1 MTLTP
6 ILEGAD
12 VDARLRSRRFPF
24 PFILEI
30 LATLLIVASMLLPPG
45 CVGIAGK
52 PGPPGAGGV
61 SMEVSPSAVK
71 FGSLT
76 VGQSATQ
83 TLKITNSGTKSL
95 SVSGISVA
103 GTGFAVKAPALPLAL
118 AAGQTAS
125 VPATFTANATGSASG
140 KIMISSNAPDSPMIV
155 GLTATA
161 VSQGSGLVVAPSSLS
176 FGEVKVGS
184 ASSQTVQLKNS
195 SSSRITV
202 SAISVS
208 GSGISLSVL
217 PLPLALP
224 AGASASLTATFKP
237 ASAGNASGALT
248 IKSTVSDSSEAIGWS
263 GIGTATTSA
272 DSTLTATPSSV
283 AFGDVKVGAAST
295 QTVQLKNSGSSS
307 ITISAMSASGSGISI
322 AGVSLPLK
330 LSAGSSANL
339 AATFKPAS
347 AGNASGA
354 LTIKSTASNST
365 EEIAWSGTGT
375 TATSIGSTLTA
386 TPPSVVFGNV
396 PTGTATT
403 QTIKIANS
411 GSSSV
416 TVSSVTAS
424 GAGLTVSGISAPLT
438 LAAGSSANLTA
449 SLKPTGP
456 GSANGTIKVVSN
468 ATKDSSLQISWSA
481 TAEASSVTLIPN
493 PTQLNFGNV
502 TVGTTDTLQATLHN
516 TGNIDADISSIAV
529 SGKGFTL
536 GGSGSSAKLAPGQT
550 LTLNVSFDPATAG
563 SGSGALTVVSNAS
576 SKQIGIPLSGDGV
589 TANQSSKHS
598 VALAWDASSGSI
610 VGYYIYR
617 SSKPSGPY
625 ARLNSA
631 STPST
636 SYSDTTVANGQ
647 TYYYVVT
654 AVNSSNIESTDS
666 NTASASIPAD

>member
-30 LATLLIVASMLLPPG
+30 LATLLIVASILFTSG
-45 CVGIAGK
+45 CVGVAGK
-52 PGPPGAGGV
+52 PGTSGAG
-61 SMEVSPSAVK
+61 SASIEVSPSTIN

-76 VGQSATQ
+76 VGQSATK
-83 TLKITNSGTKSL
+83 TLTILNSGTKSL

-103 GTGFAVKAPALPLAL
+103 GTGFAVKAPALPLVL
-118 AAGQTAS
+118 AAGQAGNVAT
-125 VPATFTANATGSASG
+125 TFTATATGNAAG
-140 KIMISSNAPDSPMIV
+140 TIMISSSAPDSPMLV
-155 GLTATA
+155 ALSATTVA
-161 VSQGSGLVVAPSSLS
+161 KASNLVVAPSSLA
-176 FGEVKVGS
+176 FGDVKVGS
-184 ASSQTVQLKNS
+184 ASTQTVQLKNS
-195 SSSRITV
+195 SSAAITV
-202 SAISVS
+202 SAVSVT
-208 GSGISLSVL
+208 GSGISLSALSL
-217 PLPLALP
+217 PLILS
-224 AGASASLTATFKP
+224 AGASANLSATFKP
-237 ASAGNASGALT
+237 AAAGNASGALT
-248 IKSTVSDSSEAIGWS
+248 IKSNATDSSDAIGWS
-263 GIGTATTSA
+263 GTGTA
-272 DSTLTATPSSV
+272 
-283 AFGDVKVGAAST
+283 
-295 QTVQLKNSGSSS
+295 
-307 ITISAMSASGSGISI
+307 
-322 AGVSLPLK
+322 
-330 LSAGSSANL
+330 
-339 AATFKPAS
+339 
-347 AGNASGA
+347 
-354 LTIKSTASNST
+354 
-365 EEIAWSGTGT
+365 
-375 TATSIGSTLTA
+375 ATSTGSTLTA
-386 TPPSVVFGNV
+386 TPPTVVFGNV

-449 SLKPTGP
+449 SLKPTAP
-456 GSANGTIKVVSN
+456 GAASGTIKVISN

-493 PTQLNFGNV
+493 PAQLSFGNV

-516 TGNIDADISSIAV
+516 TGNIDADISSITV

-536 GGSGSSAKLAPGQT
+536 GGSGSSAMLAPGQT
-550 LTLNVSFDPATAG
+550 LTLDVSYAPTSSGVG
-563 SGSGALTVVSNAS
+563 SGTLTVVSNATT
-576 SKQIGIPLSGDGV
+576 KQISIPLSGKGLNK
-589 TANQSSKHS
+589 TQTSKHS
-598 VALAWDASSGSI
+598 VTLAWDASSGSI
-610 VGYYIYR
+610 IGYYVYR

-636 SYSDTTVANGQ
+636 SYSDTTVSNGQ

>member
-30 LATLLIVASMLLPPG
+30 LATLLIVASILFTSG
-45 CVGIAGK
+45 CVGVAGK
-52 PGPPGAGGV
+52 PGTSGAG
-61 SMEVSPSAVK
+61 SASIEVSPSTIN

-76 VGQSATQ
+76 VGQSATK
-83 TLKITNSGTKSL
+83 TLTILNSGTKSL

-103 GTGFAVKAPALPLAL
+103 GTGFAVKAPALPLVL
-118 AAGQTAS
+118 AAGQAGNVAT
-125 VPATFTANATGSASG
+125 TFTATATGNAAG
-140 KIMISSNAPDSPMIV
+140 TIMISSSAPDSPMLV
-155 GLTATA
+155 ALSATTVA
-161 VSQGSGLVVAPSSLS
+161 KASNLVVAPSSLA
-176 FGEVKVGS
+176 FGDVKVGS
-184 ASSQTVQLKNS
+184 ASTQTVQLKNS
-195 SSSRITV
+195 SSAAITV
-202 SAISVS
+202 SAVSVT
-208 GSGISLSVL
+208 GSGISLSALSL
-217 PLPLALP
+217 PLTLS
-224 AGASASLTATFKP
+224 AGASANLSATFKP
-237 ASAGNASGALT
+237 AAAGNASGALT
-248 IKSTVSDSSEAIGWS
+248 IKSNATDSSDAIGWS
-263 GIGTATTSA
+263 GTGTA
-272 DSTLTATPSSV
+272 
-283 AFGDVKVGAAST
+283 
-295 QTVQLKNSGSSS
+295 
-307 ITISAMSASGSGISI
+307 
-322 AGVSLPLK
+322 
-330 LSAGSSANL
+330 
-339 AATFKPAS
+339 
-347 AGNASGA
+347 
-354 LTIKSTASNST
+354 
-365 EEIAWSGTGT
+365 
-375 TATSIGSTLTA
+375 ATSTGSTLTA
-386 TPPSVVFGNV
+386 TPPTVVFGNV

-449 SLKPTGP
+449 SLKPTAP
-456 GSANGTIKVVSN
+456 GAASGTIKVISN

-550 LTLNVSFDPATAG
+550 LTLDVSYAPTSSGVG
-563 SGSGALTVVSNAS
+563 SGTLTVVSNATT
-576 SKQIGIPLSGDGV
+576 KQISIPLSGKGLNK
-589 TANQSSKHS
+589 TQTSKHS
-598 VALAWDASSGSI
+598 VTLEWDASSGSI
-610 VGYYIYR
+610 IGYYVYR

>member
-12 VDARLRSRRFPF
+12 VDARLCSRRFSF

-30 LATLLIVASMLLPPG
+30 FATFLIVASMLFTSG
-45 CVGIAGK
+45 CVGVAGK
-52 PGPPGAGGV
+52 PGTSSGG
-61 SMEVSPSAVK
+61 STLSIEVSPSAIN

-76 VGQSATQ
+76 VGQSASQ
-83 TLKITNSGTKSL
+83 TFQIINSGTKSL

-103 GTGFAVKAPALPLAL
+103 GTGFAVKSPALPLVL
-118 AAGQTAS
+118 AAGQSGNVAT
-125 VPATFTANATGSASG
+125 TFTATAAGPASG
-140 KIMISSNAPDSPMIV
+140 KIMISSTAPDSPMIV
-155 GLTATA
+155 AMSATA
-161 VSQGSGLVVAPSSLS
+161 VGKASNLAVAPSSLS
-176 FGEVKVGS
+176 FGDVKVGS
-184 ASSQTVQLKNS
+184 ASTQTVQLKNS
-195 SSSRITV
+195 SSSPITV
-202 SAISVS
+202 SAVS
-208 GSGISLSVL
+208 ITGAGLSLSAVSL
-217 PLPLALP
+217 PLTLS
-224 AGASASLTATFKP
+224 AGASANLSAIFKP
-237 ASAGNASGALT
+237 AAAGNASGALT
-248 IKSTVSDSSEAIGWS
+248 IKSNASNSSDAIGWS
-263 GIGTATTSA
+263 GTGTA
-272 DSTLTATPSSV
+272 
-283 AFGDVKVGAAST
+283 
-295 QTVQLKNSGSSS
+295 
-307 ITISAMSASGSGISI
+307 
-322 AGVSLPLK
+322 
-330 LSAGSSANL
+330 
-339 AATFKPAS
+339 
-347 AGNASGA
+347 
-354 LTIKSTASNST
+354 
-365 EEIAWSGTGT
+365 
-375 TATSIGSTLTA
+375 ATSTGSTLTA

-424 GAGLTVSGISAPLT
+424 GAGLTVSGISAPFT

-449 SLKPTGP
+449 SLKPTASGAAS
-456 GSANGTIKVVSN
+456 GAIKIISN
-468 ATKDSSLQISWSA
+468 ATADSSLQISWSA
-481 TAEASSVTLIPN
+481 TAEPSAVTLIAN

-502 TVGTTDTLQATLHN
+502 TVGTTDTLQATFHN
-516 TGNIDADISSIAV
+516 TGNSDATISSISV
-529 SGKGFTL
+529 TGKGFGL
-536 GGSGSSAKLAPGQT
+536 VGSGSSATLAPGQT

-625 ARLNSA
+625 ARVNSS
-631 STPST
+631 STPSL
-636 SYSDTTVANGQ
+636 SYSDSSVSNGQ

-666 NTASASIPAD
+666 NTASATIPAN

>member
-1 MTLTP
+1 LVMTLTP

-30 LATLLIVASMLLPPG
+30 LATLLIVASILFTSG
-45 CVGIAGK
+45 CVGVAGK
-52 PGPPGAGGV
+52 PGTSGAG
-61 SMEVSPSAVK
+61 SASIEVSPSTIN

-76 VGQSATQ
+76 VGQSATK
-83 TLKITNSGTKSL
+83 TLTILNSGTKSL

-103 GTGFAVKAPALPLAL
+103 GTGFAVKAPALPLVL
-118 AAGQTAS
+118 AAGQAGNVAT
-125 VPATFTANATGSASG
+125 TFTATATGNAAG
-140 KIMISSNAPDSPMIV
+140 TIMISSSAPDSPMLV
-155 GLTATA
+155 ALSATTVA
-161 VSQGSGLVVAPSSLS
+161 KASNLVVAPSSLA
-176 FGEVKVGS
+176 FGDVKVGS
-184 ASSQTVQLKNS
+184 ASTQTVQLKNS
-195 SSSRITV
+195 SSAAITV
-202 SAISVS
+202 SAVSVT
-208 GSGISLSVL
+208 GSGISLSALSL
-217 PLPLALP
+217 PLTLS
-224 AGASASLTATFKP
+224 AGASANLSATFKP
-237 ASAGNASGALT
+237 AAAGNASGALT
-248 IKSTVSDSSEAIGWS
+248 IKSNATDSSDAIGWS
-263 GIGTATTSA
+263 GTGTA
-272 DSTLTATPSSV
+272 
-283 AFGDVKVGAAST
+283 
-295 QTVQLKNSGSSS
+295 
-307 ITISAMSASGSGISI
+307 
-322 AGVSLPLK
+322 
-330 LSAGSSANL
+330 
-339 AATFKPAS
+339 
-347 AGNASGA
+347 
-354 LTIKSTASNST
+354 
-365 EEIAWSGTGT
+365 
-375 TATSIGSTLTA
+375 ATSTGSTLTA
-386 TPPSVVFGNV
+386 TPPTVVFGNV

-449 SLKPTGP
+449 SLKPTAP
-456 GSANGTIKVVSN
+456 GAASGTIKVISN

-493 PTQLNFGNV
+493 PAQLSFGNV

-516 TGNIDADISSIAV
+516 TGNIDADISSITV

-536 GGSGSSAKLAPGQT
+536 GGSGSSAMLAPGQT
-550 LTLNVSFDPATAG
+550 LTLDVSYAPTSFGVG
-563 SGSGALTVVSNAS
+563 SGTLTVVSNATT
-576 SKQIGIPLSGDGV
+576 KQISIPLSGKGLNK
-589 TANQSSKHS
+589 TQTSKHS
-598 VALAWDASSGSI
+598 VTLAWDASSGSI
-610 VGYYIYR
+610 IGYYVYR

-636 SYSDTTVANGQ
+636 SYSDTTVSNGQ

>member
-30 LATLLIVASMLLPPG
+30 LATLLIVASILFTSG
-45 CVGIAGK
+45 CVGVAGK
-52 PGPPGAGGV
+52 PGTSGAG
-61 SMEVSPSAVK
+61 SASIEVSPSTIN

-76 VGQSATQ
+76 VGQSATK
-83 TLKITNSGTKSL
+83 TLTILNSGTKSL

-103 GTGFAVKAPALPLAL
+103 GTGFAVKAPALPLVL
-118 AAGQTAS
+118 AAGQAGNVAT
-125 VPATFTANATGSASG
+125 TFTATATGNAAG
-140 KIMISSNAPDSPMIV
+140 TIMISSSAPDSPMLV
-155 GLTATA
+155 ALSATTVA
-161 VSQGSGLVVAPSSLS
+161 KASNLVVAPSSLA
-176 FGEVKVGS
+176 FGDVKVGS
-184 ASSQTVQLKNS
+184 ASTQTVQLKNS
-195 SSSRITV
+195 SSAAITV
-202 SAISVS
+202 SAVSVT
-208 GSGISLSVL
+208 GSGISLSALSL
-217 PLPLALP
+217 PLTLS
-224 AGASASLTATFKP
+224 AGASANLSATFKP
-237 ASAGNASGALT
+237 AAAGNASGALT
-248 IKSTVSDSSEAIGWS
+248 IKSNATDSSDAIGWS
-263 GIGTATTSA
+263 GTGTA
-272 DSTLTATPSSV
+272 
-283 AFGDVKVGAAST
+283 
-295 QTVQLKNSGSSS
+295 
-307 ITISAMSASGSGISI
+307 
-322 AGVSLPLK
+322 
-330 LSAGSSANL
+330 
-339 AATFKPAS
+339 
-347 AGNASGA
+347 
-354 LTIKSTASNST
+354 
-365 EEIAWSGTGT
+365 
-375 TATSIGSTLTA
+375 ATSTGSTLTA
-386 TPPSVVFGNV
+386 TPPTVVFGNV

-449 SLKPTGP
+449 SLKPTAP
-456 GSANGTIKVVSN
+456 GAASGTIKVISN

-493 PTQLNFGNV
+493 PAQLSFGNV

-516 TGNIDADISSIAV
+516 TGNIDADISSITV

-536 GGSGSSAKLAPGQT
+536 GGSGSSAMLAPGQT
-550 LTLNVSFDPATAG
+550 LTLDVSYAPTSSGVG
-563 SGSGALTVVSNAS
+563 SGTLTVVSNATT
-576 SKQIGIPLSGDGV
+576 KQISIPLSGKGLNK
-589 TANQSSKHS
+589 TQTSKHS
-598 VALAWDASSGSI
+598 VTLAWDASSGSI
-610 VGYYIYR
+610 IGYYVYR

-636 SYSDTTVANGQ
+636 SYSDTTVSNGQ

>member
-30 LATLLIVASMLLPPG
+30 LATLLIVASILFTSG
-45 CVGIAGK
+45 CVGVAGK
-52 PGPPGAGGV
+52 PGTSGAG
-61 SMEVSPSAVK
+61 SASIEVSPSTIN

-76 VGQSATQ
+76 VGQSATK
-83 TLKITNSGTKSL
+83 TLTILNSGTKSL

-103 GTGFAVKAPALPLAL
+103 GTGFAVMAPALPLVL
-118 AAGQTAS
+118 AAGQAGNVAT
-125 VPATFTANATGSASG
+125 TFTATATGNAAG
-140 KIMISSNAPDSPMIV
+140 TIMISSSAPDSPMLV
-155 GLTATA
+155 ALSATTVA
-161 VSQGSGLVVAPSSLS
+161 KASNLVVAPSSLA
-176 FGEVKVGS
+176 FGDVKVGS
-184 ASSQTVQLKNS
+184 ASTQTVQLKNS
-195 SSSRITV
+195 SSAAITV
-202 SAISVS
+202 SAVSVT
-208 GSGISLSVL
+208 GSGISLSALSL
-217 PLPLALP
+217 PLTLS
-224 AGASASLTATFKP
+224 AGASANLSAIFKP
-237 ASAGNASGALT
+237 AAAGNASGALT
-248 IKSTVSDSSEAIGWS
+248 IKSNATDSSDAIGWS
-263 GIGTATTSA
+263 GTGTA
-272 DSTLTATPSSV
+272 
-283 AFGDVKVGAAST
+283 
-295 QTVQLKNSGSSS
+295 
-307 ITISAMSASGSGISI
+307 
-322 AGVSLPLK
+322 
-330 LSAGSSANL
+330 
-339 AATFKPAS
+339 
-347 AGNASGA
+347 
-354 LTIKSTASNST
+354 
-365 EEIAWSGTGT
+365 
-375 TATSIGSTLTA
+375 ATSTSTGSTLTA
-386 TPPSVVFGNV
+386 TPPTVVFGNV

-424 GAGLTVSGISAPLT
+424 GAGLTVSGISAPFT

-449 SLKPTGP
+449 SLKPTAP
-456 GSANGTIKVVSN
+456 GAASGTIKVISN

-493 PTQLNFGNV
+493 PAQLSFGNV

-516 TGNIDADISSIAV
+516 TGNIDADISSITV

-536 GGSGSSAKLAPGQT
+536 GGSGSSAMLAPGQT
-550 LTLNVSFDPATAG
+550 LTLDVSYAPTSSGVG
-563 SGSGALTVVSNAS
+563 SGTLTVVSNATT
-576 SKQIGIPLSGDGV
+576 KQISIPLSGKGLNK
-589 TANQSSKHS
+589 TQTSKHS
-598 VALAWDASSGSI
+598 VTLAWDASSGSI
-610 VGYYIYR
+610 IGYYVYR

-636 SYSDTTVANGQ
+636 SYSDTTVSNGQ